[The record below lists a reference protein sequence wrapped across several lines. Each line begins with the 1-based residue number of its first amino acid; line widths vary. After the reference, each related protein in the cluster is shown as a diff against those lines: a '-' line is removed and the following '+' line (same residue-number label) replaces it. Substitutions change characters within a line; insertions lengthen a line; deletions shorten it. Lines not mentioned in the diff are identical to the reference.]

1 VAVADTTT
9 LAPTATPETESTVP
23 SDGAGDRG
31 RLEISPR
38 ALERIA
44 EITAREV
51 QGVIRREAT
60 LGRGLP
66 KAKALLAGQRVRLDV
81 VLAVVWGYALA
92 ELAAEV
98 RGRVTRA
105 ITDLTGLGVDAV
117 SIDISAVE
125 LARPDNHANPR
136 RVG

>member
-1 VAVADTTT
+1 MADTAT
-9 LAPTATPETESTVP
+9 LAPTGTPGTESAVP
-23 SDGAGDRG
+23 DDGAGDRG
-31 RLEISPR
+31 RLEIAPR
-38 ALERIA
+38 AIERIA
-44 EITAREV
+44 EVTALQAR
-51 QGVIRREAT
+51 GVLRREAT

-66 KAKALLAGQRVRLDV
+66 KAKAQLAGQRVGLV
-81 VLAVVWGYALA
+81 VELAVEWGYPLA

-105 ITDLTGLGVDAV
+105 VTDLTGLGIDAV

-125 LARPDNHANPR
+125 LPSTANPANPR

>member
-1 VAVADTTT
+1 MADTVI
-9 LAPTATPETESTVP
+9 LAPTATPETESAVP
-23 SDGAGDRG
+23 DNGAGDRG

-38 ALERIA
+38 AIERIA
-44 EITAREV
+44 EVTAV
-51 QGVIRREAT
+51 QVRGAIRREAT

-66 KAKALLAGQRVRLDV
+66 TAKAQLAGQRVRLDV
-81 VLAVVWGYALA
+81 ELAVEWGYPLA
-92 ELAAEV
+92 ELAAEI

-125 LARPDNHANPR
+125 LPSTDNHANPR
-136 RVG
+136 RVV